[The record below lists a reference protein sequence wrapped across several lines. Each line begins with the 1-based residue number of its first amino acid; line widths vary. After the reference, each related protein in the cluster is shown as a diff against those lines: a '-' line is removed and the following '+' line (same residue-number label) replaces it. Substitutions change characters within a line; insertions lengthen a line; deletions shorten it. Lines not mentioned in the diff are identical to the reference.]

1 MHPASVAR
9 GGGKA
14 INVSFGRLIDR
25 NTEALDVLLPDA
37 LHAVP
42 LTPDA
47 KVRSYSC
54 CILFDRFRRRLNSFS
69 WGAIDRKFA
78 QVEPWSEPWAT
89 S

>member
-14 INVSFGRLIDR
+14 INVSLGRLIDR

-42 LTPDA
+42 LTPDESA
-47 KVRSYSC
+47 VLFMLYFIRSLQET
-54 CILFDRFRRRLNSFS
+54 IKLF
-69 WGAIDRKFA
+69 
-78 QVEPWSEPWAT
+78 
-89 S
+89 